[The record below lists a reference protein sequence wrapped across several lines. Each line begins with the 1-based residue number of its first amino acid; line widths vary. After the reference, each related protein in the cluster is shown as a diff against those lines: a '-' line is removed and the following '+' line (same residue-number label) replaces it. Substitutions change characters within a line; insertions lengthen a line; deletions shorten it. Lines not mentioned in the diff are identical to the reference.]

1 MNNLKL
7 LRTKL
12 NKKWRNGIMVVLQG
26 CALAGSSLTRK
37 RIENDYYATPYESTR
52 ALLDIEKFEGDFIE
66 PCVGGGHI
74 VEILKEYYPN
84 SKIIG
89 VDLVDRGY
97 KDTIVS
103 NYFDYTFNGDFNVVT
118 NPPYSLAQ
126 EFLEHSMEQIQE
138 GKKVAMFLKIQFL
151 EGNKRK
157 ELFKK
162 YPPKIIHVFS
172 KRQNPW
178 RNGSNVDEKG
188 KPWSSTMCFAWFVW
202 EKGYK
207 GQPIINWI

>member
-1 MNNLKL
+1 MAN
-7 LRTKL
+7 
-12 NKKWRNGIMVVLQG
+12 LQG
-26 CALAGSSLTRK
+26 CALAGTSLNRE
-37 RIENDYYATPYESTR
+37 RIENDYYATPYESTE
-52 ALLDIEKFEGDFIE
+52 ALLKIEEVDGDFIE

-74 VEILKEYYPN
+74 AEVIKKYYPN
-84 SKIIG
+84 RKIIG
-89 VDLVDRGY
+89 VDLINRGY
-97 KDTIVS
+97 EGTVVS
-103 NYFDYTFNGDFNVVT
+103 NYFDYKFKGDFNIVT

-151 EGNKRK
+151 EGVKRR

-162 YPPKIIHVFS
+162 YPPKTIHVFS

-178 RNGSNVDEKG
+178 RNGNSVDEKG
-188 KPWSSTMCFAWFVW
+188 KPWSSTMCFAWFIW

-207 GQPIINWI
+207 GLPTIDWI

>member
-1 MNNLKL
+1 
-7 LRTKL
+7 
-12 NKKWRNGIMVVLQG
+12 MVVLQG
-26 CALAGSSLTRK
+26 CALAGSSLTRE

-207 GQPIINWI
+207 GQSIINWI

>member
-74 VEILKEYYPN
+74 VEILREYYPN

>member
-26 CALAGSSLTRK
+26 CALAGSSLTRE